1 MATHPI
7 RATDPRNNSEELS
20 RATTGLS
27 MSNYPPIYGGFT
39 EKAFQSPR
47 SSPARTSSPITL
59 GEHQAVKYAAAS
71 TASRS

>member
-7 RATDPRNNSEELS
+7 RATESRNNSEALS
-20 RATTGLS
+20 RATSGLS
-27 MSNYPPIYGGFT
+27 MSNYPTIYGGFM

-47 SSPARTSSPITL
+47 SSPAS
-59 GEHQAVKYAAAS
+59 EHQAVKYAAAS